1 MDIFD
6 ERPKCE
12 LIGQNGNIFNLVSI
26 AANTLRSHG
35 YRDEAEE
42 LTHRIWNG
50 EAKSYYHAINIIEEY
65 VDII

>member
-6 ERPKCE
+6 ERPECN

-26 AANTLRSHG
+26 AVQTLRKHG
-35 YRDEAEE
+35 YPDEAKE
-42 LTHRIWNG
+42 LVHRIWNG
-50 EAKSYYHAINIIEEY
+50 EAKSYNHAIKIIEEY